1 MSDKKNKGGRPR
13 KFEEKLER
21 WSSYCTE
28 PQAKRIVEYSKMFGY
43 KSQAEYFRGLANPE
57 ELFGRM
63 KLYFERPDSPT
74 LN

>member
-1 MSDKKNKGGRPR
+1 MSDKKKKVGRPR
-13 KFEEKLER
+13 KFEEKLQP
-21 WSSYCTE
+21 WASICTE
-28 PQAKRIVEYSKMFGY
+28 PQAQRIIEYSKMFGY